1 MAAFIT
7 NRPARLADTPVIT
20 SGSAYASGQSIG
32 GLRELAR
39 AQVGP
44 LHLIAQSLII
54 ADASAQNLPI
64 DVFLF
69 YDQPSGGSTITDKSA
84 ISLAA
89 ADKLLCIGVVSVVDW
104 KAEGIGQ
111 ALNLA
116 LPVEI
121 DNGKSLWSA
130 MVARGTPTFGSTS
143 ALTLQLDL
151 LKGRL

>member
-1 MAAFIT
+1 MAAFIA

-20 SGSAYASGQSIG
+20 SSSAYASGQSVG
-32 GLRELAR
+32 GLRELAH
-39 AQVGP
+39 AQTGP

-54 ADASAQNLPI
+54 ADASAQNPPI

-69 YDQPSGGSTITDKSA
+69 YDQPGGGSTITDKSA

-89 ADKLLCIGVVSVVDW
+89 ADKLLCIGVVHVTDW
-104 KAEGIGQ
+104 TAEGLGQ

-121 DNGKSLWSA
+121 DNGKSLWYA
-130 MVARGTPTFGSTS
+130 AVERGAPTFGSTS
-143 ALTLQLDL
+143 ALTFQFDF